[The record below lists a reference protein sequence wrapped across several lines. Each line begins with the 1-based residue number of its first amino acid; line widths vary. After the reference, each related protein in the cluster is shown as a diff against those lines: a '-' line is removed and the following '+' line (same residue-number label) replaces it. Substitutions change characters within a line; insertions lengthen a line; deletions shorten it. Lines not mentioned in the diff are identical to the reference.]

1 MNDAAPTDP
10 QIVAALRAATRVVV
24 LTGAGVSA
32 ESGIPTFR
40 DKQSGLWERFDAS
53 ELATPDAFE
62 RDPALVWGW
71 YEWRR
76 AAILNAK
83 PNPAHEAIAAMA
95 HLAPRFTLITQN
107 VDDLHERAGSRE
119 VLHLHGELARPYC
132 ENCRQS
138 YVYPNVPPLLPP
150 GGKSIEPT
158 ALRVLRRPN
167 SPRSRLVRGR
177 PARPN
182 LEFRA
187 RIGQA
192 MRPLFLLRNL
202 LAGAARCLTDCRGDR
217 GWRDDHPSQ
226 PQPHRHGRLSDL
238 QHSTSGRRS
247 TSATDCG
254 CMERIAS
261 HGIRDEVTRRKMASR
276 SCVRT

>member
-1 MNDAAPTDP
+1 MNDAARTDP
-10 QIVAALRAATRVVV
+10 QIVAAVRAATRVVV

-83 PNPAHEAIAAMA
+83 PNPAHVAIAAMA

-132 ENCRQS
+132 ANCRQS
-138 YVYPNVPPLLPP
+138 YVYPNAPPLLPP
-150 GGKSIEPT
+150 GGKSIEPPRCGCCG
-158 ALRVLRRPN
+158 ARIRPGVVWFGEG
-167 SPRSRLVRGR
+167 L
-177 PARPN
+177 PAQIWSSA
-182 LEFRA
+182 A

-202 LAGAARCLTDCRGDR
+202 LAGAARCLTDRRGDR

-247 TSATDCG
+247 TTATDCG

-261 HGIRDEVTRRKMASR
+261 HGVPHEVPRRKMAFR
-276 SCVRT
+276 SCVRD